1 MINPKLIKLKR
12 FNDQRGF
19 FNNLLDKKI
28 SKQLNLKGDISKYQ
42 ISISKSFKN
51 VIRGLHYQTP
61 MQSKLVYVIS
71 GQVQDIVV
79 NINRKSKNYGKC
91 HEFILKDNEKLLY
104 IPKDYA
110 HGFCAL
116 EDSKLLYILDNNYNS
131 AKEKT
136 IAWND
141 IDLNIKWMTSRP
153 SLSKKDHNGLSF
165 KNL

>member
-1 MINPKLIKLKR
+1 MINPKLIKLKS

-19 FNNLLDKKI
+19 FISLLDKKL
-28 SKQLNLKGDISKYQ
+28 SAQLNLKGDISKYQ
-42 ISISKSFKN
+42 ISVSKSSKN

-61 MQSKLVYVIS
+61 KQSKLVYVMA
-71 GQVQDIVV
+71 GRVQDIVV
-79 NINRKSKNYGKC
+79 NINKKSKNFGKC
-91 HEFILKDNEKLLY
+91 YEFILKDNEKILY

-116 EDSKLLYILDNNYNS
+116 EESKLLYILDNNYNS
-131 AKEKT
+131 IKEKT

-153 SLSKKDHNGLSF
+153 SLSKKDHNGLPF